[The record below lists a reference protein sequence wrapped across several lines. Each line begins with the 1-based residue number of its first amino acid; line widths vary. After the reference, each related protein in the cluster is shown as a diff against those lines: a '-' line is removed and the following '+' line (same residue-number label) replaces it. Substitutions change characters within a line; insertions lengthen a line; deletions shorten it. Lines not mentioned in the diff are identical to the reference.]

1 MATDGKKTYK
11 EVINRINDRDDVD
24 LVEGSGVITNTLASS
39 LLKKVRALEQRIA
52 STKKLED
59 KIDYL
64 AQQNTKLAGLDVIAI
79 AVSGESKGIFDKG
92 ARLLSIV
99 RAVMK

>member
-1 MATDGKKTYK
+1 MADAIEGYK
-11 EVINRINDRDDVD
+11 EFLARTIDNESDV
-24 LVEGSGVITNTLASS
+24 VGEGSGVITNTIASS
-39 LLKKVRALEQRIA
+39 LLKKVSALEKKVIG
-52 STKKLED
+52 TKKLED

>member
-1 MATDGKKTYK
+1 MADEMKGYK
-11 EVINRINDRDDVD
+11 EFLARTIDTESDE
-24 LVEGSGVITNTLASS
+24 LQEGSGVITNTLASS
-39 LLKKVRALEQRIA
+39 LLKKIRALEKKVA
-52 STKKLED
+52 SSRKLET
-59 KIDYL
+59 KIDLL
-64 AQQNTKLAGLDVIAI
+64 AQQNTKLAGLDTIAI

>member
-1 MATDGKKTYK
+1 MADKMKGYREFLTRTTDT
-11 EVINRINDRDDVD
+11 ESDELD
-24 LVEGSGVITNTLASS
+24 EGSGVITNTLASS

>member
-1 MATDGKKTYK
+1 MADEMKGYREFLTRTTDT
-11 EVINRINDRDDVD
+11 ESDELD
-24 LVEGSGVITNTLASS
+24 EGSGVITNTLASS

-64 AQQNTKLAGLDVIAI
+64 AQQNTKLAGLDAIAI
-79 AVSGESKGIFDKG
+79 AVSGKSKGLLNKG
-92 ARLLSIV
+92 SRLFSLI
-99 RAVMK
+99 RAIK

>member
-1 MATDGKKTYK
+1 MADEMKDYK
-11 EVINRINDRDDVD
+11 EFLTRTIDTENDELD
-24 LVEGSGVITNTLASS
+24 EGSGVITNTLASS
-39 LLKKVRALEQRIA
+39 LLKKVSALEGRVI
-52 STKKLED
+52 SSRKLED
-59 KIDYL
+59 KVDNL
-64 AQQNTKLAGLDVIAI
+64 ARQNTKLAGLDVIAI